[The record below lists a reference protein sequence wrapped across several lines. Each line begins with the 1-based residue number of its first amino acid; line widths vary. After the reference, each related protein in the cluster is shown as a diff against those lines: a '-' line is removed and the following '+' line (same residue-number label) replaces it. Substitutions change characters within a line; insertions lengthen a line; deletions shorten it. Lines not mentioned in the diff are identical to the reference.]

1 MDAKFLRYAAS
12 FPPLYF
18 KLIYFFFLFYI
29 SLSTRLVVDNEFF
42 SIDPRF
48 VTRARKNG
56 RIDSFKKHSEEAILS
71 HVIYNEISFLAH
83 FFLLRFERTRKNKK
97 NQHLGRF
104 IQFVTSE
111 VRLNSPR
118 YFPFPSL
125 TSPGIFF
132 FAPRSVLF
140 AVALFYFFLSSP
152 LQFGRFSLPQRGR
165 KISKTRVVSLV
176 HLSTGEFS
184 PLLSATRGSFL
195 LIPREGVVKPR
206 GI

>member
-1 MDAKFLRYAAS
+1 MRLVFH
-12 FPPLYF
+12 LYTSNW
-18 KLIYFFFLFYI
+18 YTFFFFFTFLCPRDSSSTTSFSRSI
-29 SLSTRLVVDNEFF
+29 LVSLHVPGKMGGSTPLRN
-42 SIDPRF
+42 I
-48 VTRARKNG
+48 RK
-56 RIDSFKKHSEEAILS
+56 RILS
-71 HVIYNEISFLAH
+71 HVIYNEISLLAH

-125 TSPGIFF
+125 TSQGIFF

>member
-18 KLIYFFFLFYI
+18 KLIYFFFFLFYI

-83 FFLLRFERTRKNKK
+83 FFLLRFERTRKKWKEPTLRAFYTIRDIRSSFKLASLFSFSFTHFPGNIF
-97 NQHLGRF
+97 LRAAVRF
-104 IQFVTSE
+104 ICCRPLLFFPLLPSS
-111 VRLNSPR
+111 VRS
-118 YFPFPSL
+118 
-125 TSPGIFF
+125 I
-132 FAPRSVLF
+132 FAP
-140 AVALFYFFLSSP
+140 
-152 LQFGRFSLPQRGR
+152 
-165 KISKTRVVSLV
+165 
-176 HLSTGEFS
+176 
-184 PLLSATRGSFL
+184 ATW
-195 LIPREGVVKPR
+195 P
-206 GI
+206 